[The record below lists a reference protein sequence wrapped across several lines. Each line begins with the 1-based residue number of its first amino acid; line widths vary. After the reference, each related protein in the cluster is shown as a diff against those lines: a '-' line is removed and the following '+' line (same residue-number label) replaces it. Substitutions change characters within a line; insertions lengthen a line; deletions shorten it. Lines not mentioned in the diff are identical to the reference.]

1 MRRPRLL
8 LDANVLFSA
17 CISPQGR
24 AAALVALAHHN
35 LCELLASPHVVQEA
49 RRNLESRYPERAAHL
64 EEVLEIVAMVPEA
77 PAALATWALEQG
89 LPDQDAPVL
98 AAAVQ
103 ARVDA
108 LVTGDRTH
116 FGALFGRT
124 LRGVRVVPL
133 SAALTLIG
141 FRP

>member
-17 CISPQGR
+17 CISPRGR
-24 AAALVALAHHN
+24 AAALVALAEHD
-35 LCELLASPHVVQEA
+35 LCELVASPHVVQEA
-49 RRNLESRYPERAAHL
+49 RRNLEARYPERAAHL
-64 EEVLEIVAMVPEA
+64 EEVLGVVAMVPEA
-77 PAALATWALEQG
+77 PAALATWAREQG

-103 ARVDA
+103 ARADA

-133 SAALTLIG
+133 PAALALVG
-141 FRP
+141 FKP